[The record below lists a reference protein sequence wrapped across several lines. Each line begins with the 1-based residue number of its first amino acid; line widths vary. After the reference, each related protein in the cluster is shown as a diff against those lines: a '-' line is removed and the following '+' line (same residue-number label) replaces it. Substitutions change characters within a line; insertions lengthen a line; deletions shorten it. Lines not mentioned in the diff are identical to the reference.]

1 MKIVWYHIILLSF
14 VILAGSC
21 TPQKEAIP
29 FDPGSVSKYQPGK
42 NSPQGI
48 TSLFIDAKKE
58 ALLGNEIKAEALFLL
73 VIEKDPRHDAAC
85 YELAN
90 LYLLHKNTIDA
101 QMMAEKAVALDPS
114 NEWYQVLLGEI
125 YQRNQEYAGAI
136 NVFSDLT
143 RMNPNNLEYRL
154 QLAASYVFTGKFNDA
169 LKELDIIEDRMGI
182 REEIIRQ
189 KEKLYLYM
197 RKVDAAASEV
207 QKLIETFPNE
217 SRYYAWLAELYMSN
231 GMPDKALPVY
241 LTIAEKFPDDP
252 YIHIS
257 LSDYYRQQG
266 DDEKASEELKRG
278 FENPN
283 LDVDTKIQV
292 MLTYYSVS
300 ELLEEVRSEAMELAE
315 ILIRVHPDNPKSFS
329 MYADFLVREG
339 RYEEAR
345 DAFRRVM
352 EMDSS
357 RFLVWESL
365 LRIEA
370 ELGDYPAMKSES
382 QRMIDLFPLQPMG
395 YLFHGAALM
404 QLKDYENAI
413 EAFRQG
419 SNLVVANNLL
429 QSQFNAYL
437 GDAYY
442 QTGDVVRAFEH
453 YDKTLRMDP
462 NNSYVLNNYAYYL
475 ALRNENLEKAESMA
489 RKATELDP
497 ENSANLDTYGWV
509 LFRLNRFEEAEV
521 WVKKALDHG
530 GASNAVILEHYG
542 DVLYKLDHPI
552 DALKYWRMAQDAGE
566 GSEWLEKKVED
577 GVYYE

>member
-1 MKIVWYHIILLSF
+1 MKILWYPIILMAF
-14 VILAGSC
+14 MILAGSC
-21 TPQKEAIP
+21 APKKEAMP
-29 FDPGSVSKYQPGK
+29 FDPGSVSMYQPGK
-42 NSPQGI
+42 DTPQGI

-58 ALLGNEIKAEALFLL
+58 AMLGNEVRAEALYLH
-73 VIEKDPRHDAAC
+73 VIEKDPRHDAAY

-90 LYLLHKNTIDA
+90 LYLMQKNTIDA
-101 QMMAEKAVALDPS
+101 QLMAEKAVDLDPS

-125 YQRNQEYAGAI
+125 YQRNQEYSGAI
-136 NVFSDLT
+136 DVFTDLI
-143 RMNPNNLEYRL
+143 RMDPQKLEYRL
-154 QLAASYVFTGKFNDA
+154 QLAASYVFAGKFNDA

-189 KEKLYLYM
+189 KEKLYIYM
-197 RKVDAAASEV
+197 RKVDAAAAEV
-207 QKLIETFPNE
+207 QKLIETFPSE

-266 DDEKASEELKRG
+266 DEEKASEELKRG

-283 LDVDTKIQV
+283 LDIDTKIQV
-292 MLTYYSVS
+292 MLTYYTVS

-329 MYADFLVREG
+329 MYADFLVREE

-370 ELGDYPAMKSES
+370 ELGDYQAMRSES
-382 QRMIDLFPLQPMG
+382 RRMIDLFPLQPMG

-404 QLKDYENAI
+404 QLDEYENAI

-442 QTGDVVRAFEH
+442 QTGDIVRAFEH
-453 YDKTLRMDP
+453 YEKTLRMAP

-475 ALRNENLEKAESMA
+475 ALRNQDLEKAESMA

-509 LFRLNRFEEAEV
+509 LFRLSRFAEAET
-521 WVKKALDHG
+521 WIKKALDNG
-530 GASNAVILEHYG
+530 GMTNAVILEHYG

-552 DALKYWRMAQDAGE
+552 DALHYWRMARDTGA
-566 GSEWLEKKVED
+566 GSEWLEKKVDE